1 MSQKTFLEIGSGD
14 FDTLEYL
21 SDIGWKGI
29 VVEPIPKYFQNLR
42 KRDNVYYLNAAV
54 DWVKGEREMY
64 VASEETVKD
73 TNYTRGMSS
82 FYARDHR
89 LTEKVMVKT
98 VTLEDLFRITNV
110 QSIDFLKVDTEGF
123 DAEIVRM
130 FPFNKFKPLHLKIE
144 KEHLS
149 YEDLQSTLTLLS
161 ENGYHCEYTERDI
174 FGFLVR

>member
-21 SDIGWKGI
+21 SDIGLKGI
-29 VVEPIPKYFQNLR
+29 VVEPIPKYFKNLR

-54 DWVKGEREMY
+54 DWVKGKREMY

-73 TNYTRGMSS
+73 TDYTRGMSS
-82 FYARDHR
+82 FYARDPR
-89 LTEKVMVKT
+89 LTEKIMVN
-98 VTLEDLFRITNV
+98 TLTIEDVFRITNV
-110 QSIDFLKVDTEGF
+110 ESIDFLKVDTEGF
-123 DAEIVRM
+123 DAEIVKM
-130 FPFNKFKPLHLKIE
+130 FPFDRFKPLHLKVE

-149 YEDLQSTLTLLS
+149 SEDLQSTLILLS

-174 FGFLVR
+174 FGFLVG